1 LPYKNRQVKIKAIC
15 LGAIAVFRPAARWW
29 VVNPGL
35 IGDDNMSEAVTVVA
49 CPFCEK
55 QFRIQAKSLGAKLR
69 CKGCEQIF
77 TAEPSQGPQAP
88 KGKPANPPKPTPA
101 EKKPEKPKPDDDEE
115 GGAYGAVVE
124 EEVPRCP
131 NCVQELESEDQ
142 VICLNCGFNNRTRTL
157 NRVKRIQHKG
167 FVDYLK
173 WYAYPIFCTIMIITT
188 ASLLVL
194 YYVRY
199 RSWAIDNRAE
209 DTVAWLLANQVS
221 QIYIWVAALT
231 VFWKCGKP
239 AVMRFIVNPH
249 PPEEEVFK

>member
-1 LPYKNRQVKIKAIC
+1 
-15 LGAIAVFRPAARWW
+15 
-29 VVNPGL
+29 
-35 IGDDNMSEAVTVVA
+35 
-49 CPFCEK
+49 
-55 QFRIQAKSLGAKLR
+55 
-69 CKGCEQIF
+69 
-77 TAEPSQGPQAP
+77 
-88 KGKPANPPKPTPA
+88 
-101 EKKPEKPKPDDDEE
+101 
-115 GGAYGAVVE
+115 VVE

-173 WYAYPIFCTIMIITT
+173 WYAYPIFCTIMIVIT

>member
-1 LPYKNRQVKIKAIC
+1 
-15 LGAIAVFRPAARWW
+15 
-29 VVNPGL
+29 
-35 IGDDNMSEAVTVVA
+35 MSEAVTVVA

-69 CKGCEQIF
+69 CKGCEQVF
-77 TAEPSQGPQAP
+77 TAESPQGAQSP
-88 KGKPANPPKPTPA
+88 KKKPANPPKPVEA
-101 EKKPEKPKPDDDEE
+101 ERKPEKPKGDEDEE
-115 GGAYGAVVE
+115 GGAYGAVIE

-131 NCVQELESEDQ
+131 NCVQELESESQ
-142 VICLNCGFNNRTRTL
+142 VICLNCGFNNRTRTS

-167 FVDYLK
+167 FTDYLK
-173 WYAYPIFCTIMIITT
+173 WYAYPIFCTIMVIAT
-188 ASLLVL
+188 AALLIL

-199 RSWAIDNRAE
+199 RNWAIDNRAE

-239 AVMRFIVNPH
+239 AVMRFIIHPH